1 MEAAAGLETAK
12 SAMTKEGVHWS
23 KDFVE
28 HLRTVHFALMTVSV
42 GLVALALAHPIGRLG
57 KALKQI
63 QEIEKVFELDKRRP
77 DHTVGEN
84 YSDWVGE
91 WAEAQVKQ
99 ATTADRIQEHGEVVS
114 PELSC
119 ITPDGL
125 RQYYLNQEWVLI
137 HSSDEE
143 KLDRAFLQTEL
154 PGEGAVVKTAA
165 LGLPM
170 DIKLEEFKRLWDFL
184 HQHMDVVVPSSR
196 DSRLFLWNGKHAQWD
211 EYKCEDK
218 KAHTRISAFLDIGL
232 LSDAERWA
240 KLAYRVGDEPPRY
253 GYVSNDNTVFISLHT
268 FSTVDFDGQGWFL
281 SKIPTWRSGRFA
293 ESFPELDEVSA
304 GISNQGLD
312 TVEHVLKNRP
322 NESAE
327 SFEAFGI
334 KVPSAVVMRFGILL
348 VIAVQVYFLTHLVE
362 LSKRLSPT
370 DPGWEV
376 AWVGVYDHV
385 LARLVYFFT
394 IAVLPVLSIAV
405 LGKRGLTQLPS
416 TESWVI
422 LVAGVVL
429 GLWLALWIWR
439 KTPRR
444 TRAVDH

>member
-1 MEAAAGLETAK
+1 LAELKNEMEAAAGLETAK

-28 HLRTVHFALMTVSV
+28 HLRTVHFALMAVSV
-42 GLVALALAHPIGRLG
+42 GLLALALAHPIGRLG
-57 KALKQI
+57 RALKQI

-91 WAEAQVKQ
+91 WAEAQVNQ
-99 ATTADRIQEHGEVVS
+99 AITAKRITVRIPLEQVIQEHGEVVS
-114 PELSC
+114 PEFSC

-125 RQYYLNQEWVLI
+125 RQYDLNQEWVLI

-143 KLDRAFLQTEL
+143 KLDHAFLQTEL
-154 PGEGAVVKTAA
+154 PGEGVVVKTAA

-170 DIKLEEFKRLWDFL
+170 DMKLEEFKRLWDFL
-184 HQHMDVVVPSSR
+184 HQHMDIVVPGSR

-232 LSDAERWA
+232 L
-240 KLAYRVGDEPPRY
+240 
-253 GYVSNDNTVFISLHT
+253 FISLRT
-268 FSTVDFDGQGWFL
+268 FNTVDFDGQGWFL
-281 SKIPTWRSGRFA
+281 SKIPTSRSGRFV

-385 LARLVYFFT
+385 VARLVYFCT
-394 IAVLPVLSIAV
+394 IAVLPVLSIVV

-416 TESWVI
+416 PESWVI
-422 LVAGVVL
+422 LVAVTV
-429 GLWLALWIWR
+429 LALCLAFWIWR

-444 TRAVDH
+444 TSAVGH